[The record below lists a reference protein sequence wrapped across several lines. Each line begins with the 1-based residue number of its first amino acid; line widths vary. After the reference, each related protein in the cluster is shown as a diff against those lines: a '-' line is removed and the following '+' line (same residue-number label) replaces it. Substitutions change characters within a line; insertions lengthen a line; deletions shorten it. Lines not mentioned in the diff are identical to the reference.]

1 MPATRSSSQQRTRPR
16 ENEPYPSSPR
26 ALPSRSETMSSFLQS
41 YAGTAQ
47 VTTCSRENEP
57 YLSSSSFLQGYAGKA
72 QVTFRPNIIGSSPRS
87 KRNLSKK
94 PLTGEV
100 LEISS
105 SSDEGSI
112 LPKAPGNGSESSS
125 WQRENSK
132 LKHTNEKLEQQ
143 LADQRTQLDAS
154 RKLLKD
160 QSEELAARLQ
170 EIDDGRK
177 EIELQQEKLD
187 TLQAKLEEVLSC
199 HICAHLMYSP
209 YILIDCGHCYCE
221 GCLKGW
227 FDETLTKHIR
237 EHPAYNMDRD
247 HMPRNFPQLLQTLGP
262 YVSRPIQTQLQDM
275 YNTSRQQQPVYTCP
289 GCRKEV
295 TGKPVIN
302 YVVKDMVSDVGNVL
316 GQPDTRREPSNI
328 GPGQR
333 AGPFDGFFPHN

>member
-16 ENEPYPSSPR
+16 ENEPYASASR
-26 ALPSRSETMSSFLQS
+26 ALPSRSKPKSSV
-41 YAGTAQ
+41 ATIPE
-47 VTTCSRENEP
+47 VIV
-57 YLSSSSFLQGYAGKA
+57 LSSDDDDD
-72 QVTFRPNIIGSSPRS
+72 RPTIIGSSSRS
-87 KRNLSKK
+87 KRKLSKK
-94 PLTGEV
+94 PFSTGEV

-105 SSDEGSI
+105 SSDEGPI
-112 LPKAPGNGSESSS
+112 LSKAPGNGSESSS

-154 RKLLKD
+154 RKRLKE

-170 EIDDGRK
+170 EINAGRK

-187 TLQAKLEEVLSC
+187 ALQAKEATKLEELLSC
-199 HICAHLMYSP
+199 DICAHLMYSP
-209 YILIDCGHCYCE
+209 YILLDCGHCYCE

-237 EHPAYNMDRD
+237 EHPAYNMDREP
-247 HMPRNFPQLLQTLGP
+247 MPRNFPQLLQTLGP
-262 YVSRPIQTQLQDM
+262 YVSRPIQTQLQAM

-302 YVVKDMVSDVGNVL
+302 YVVKDMVSNVGNVL
-316 GQPDTRREPSNI
+316 GQPDTRRENI
-328 GPGQR
+328 GRGQR
-333 AGPFDGFFPHN
+333 TGPFDGFFPHN